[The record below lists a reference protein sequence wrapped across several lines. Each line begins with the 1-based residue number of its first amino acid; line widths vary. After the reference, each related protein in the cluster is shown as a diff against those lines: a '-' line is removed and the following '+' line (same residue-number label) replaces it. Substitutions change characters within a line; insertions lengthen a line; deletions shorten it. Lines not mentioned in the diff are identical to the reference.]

1 MARQH
6 HDFQLEGSPAG
17 YYAPGQEPSAF
28 NDRTLILTHE
38 NTLKSEISDKLLI
51 DDKIVEVSWDG
62 KILWEWRCADHFEE
76 FGFSE
81 AAKKALRA
89 NPAMRGTAGG
99 DWLHVNSIS
108 YLGPNRFFDAGDERF
123 DPKNIIFDS
132 RNANILAII
141 SKKTGKIVWQ
151 VGPDY
156 AGLNASEGAK
166 KLGCII
172 GQHHLHMI
180 PERLPGAGNLLIF
193 DNGGTAGYDAP
204 NAMSP
209 DGVSAVRR
217 DYSHVLEFEPVT
229 FDIVWEYTPV
239 EAGFMPFSDGSKFY
253 SSYISSAQRL
263 ENGNALITEG
273 SDGRIIEVTPN
284 HEIVWEFINPY
295 TKEFAP
301 GFSTNMVYRAYR
313 IPYSWVPQLEKP
325 EETSIEPLD
334 VSTFRVPGAS
344 SETCSPTAVEGIDPD
359 GNSIP
364 EGSSAEARHADFCMA
379 RVDIDERE
387 AARWKSAQFRL

>member
-1 MARQH
+1 
-6 HDFQLEGSPAG
+6 
-17 YYAPGQEPSAF
+17 
-28 NDRTLILTHE
+28 
-38 NTLKSEISDKLLI
+38 
-51 DDKIVEVSWDG
+51 
-62 KILWEWRCADHFEE
+62 
-76 FGFSE
+76 
-81 AAKKALRA
+81 
-89 NPAMRGTAGG
+89 MRGTAGG

-123 DPKNIIFDS
+123 DPKTIIFDS

-156 AGLNASEGAK
+156 TGPNASEGAK

-180 PERLPGAGNLLIF
+180 PEGLPGAGNLLVF

-217 DYSHVLEFEPVT
+217 DYSRVLEFDPVT
-229 FDIVWEYTPV
+229 FDVVWEYTPV
-239 EAGFMPFSDGSKFY
+239 KAGFMPFSDGSKFY

-295 TKEFAP
+295 TREFAP
-301 GFSTNMVYRAYR
+301 DFSTNMVYRAYR

-334 VSTFRVPGAS
+334 VNTFRVPGAS